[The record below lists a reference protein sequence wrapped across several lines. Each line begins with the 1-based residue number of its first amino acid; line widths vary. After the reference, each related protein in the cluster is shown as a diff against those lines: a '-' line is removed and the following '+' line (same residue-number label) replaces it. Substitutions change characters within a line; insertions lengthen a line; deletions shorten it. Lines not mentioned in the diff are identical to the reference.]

1 MSNFL
6 PLRQV
11 NCAPNQNKL
20 IFQKKSFNPKPR
32 DMIFL
37 PKPKFVAKIT
47 SLKVSAKVFFPL
59 RQEKSNS
66 HSKQKYYFLT
76 FKRLNFCT
84 RYN

>member
-20 IFQKKSFNPKPR
+20 IFQKKSFK
-32 DMIFL
+32 
-37 PKPKFVAKIT
+37 PKPKFVSKIT